1 MNSSKTA
8 AMICHSL
15 AIFPMLVGGLIYTLS
30 NSYMSYHAEATSQTW
45 QQLAPG
51 VQVLFQAM
59 LNGAGSLMLLTSLI
73 MILLLAIPFRKN
85 ERWSILAIPVIG
97 ISALLIT
104 IRAAILVDF
113 NTSANPPWLWL
124 LPLIALFVI
133 GLILSFKR
141 ADKGE

>member
-8 AMICHSL
+8 ALICHCV
-15 AIFPMLVGGLIYTLS
+15 AILPMLVGGLIYTLS
-30 NSYMSYHAEATSQTW
+30 SSYMSYHAQATSQTW

-73 MILLLAIPFRKN
+73 MILLLAIPFKKN
-85 ERWSILAIPVIG
+85 EKWSFVAIPAIG

-104 IRAAILVDF
+104 IRAAVLVDYH
-113 NTSANPPWLWL
+113 TSANPPWLWL
-124 LPLIALFVI
+124 LPLVGLFMV
-133 GLILSFKR
+133 GFFLSYKEVG
-141 ADKGE
+141 KSE